1 MADVETER
9 EMSRAEVAAYLHRFA
24 DRFGGTGANGSNRT
38 HDDGETSDDP
48 ENADADSVD
57 ADRTDPDSAEAFV
70 EEGTDNADDET
81 RARGGS
87 VTFTVGGESATVNP
101 PETVQFRLAV
111 DSTSGMLE
119 SGDHETV
126 TFTLDWDSEPPA
138 DDDTLDI
145 R

>member
-9 EMSRAEVAAYLHRFA
+9 EMSRTEVAEYLHTFA
-24 DRFGGTGANGSNRT
+24 NRFGGADTNDRT
-38 HDDGETSDDP
+38 HGV
-48 ENADADSVD
+48 NA
-57 ADRTDPDSAEAFV
+57 DSAEAFV
-70 EEGTDNADDET
+70 GDSTDDET
-81 RARGGS
+81 AGTTREHGGS
-87 VTFTVGGESATVNP
+87 VTFTVGGESTTVNP

-119 SGDHETV
+119 SGEHETV
-126 TFTLDWDSEPPA
+126 AFTLEWDSEPTE